1 MSRLD
6 RIDLPE
12 DPPPML
18 PYPPLPEG
26 VSALRPGMSPLLL
39 CDRLITLAED
49 ADRAGLKRAAS
60 RLVTL
65 AYAVC
70 DIH

>member
-1 MSRLD
+1 MSRLA
-6 RIDLPE
+6 RIELPQDPTPLLHCTDLP
-12 DPPPML
+12 D
-18 PYPPLPEG
+18 
-26 VSALRPGMSPLLL
+26 AAARPGMSPLLL

-60 RLVTL
+60 RLVSL